1 MATVPLPSRVRP
13 KPKPAG
19 PSALVIFGA
28 AGDLT
33 RRLLMPSLYNL
44 ADEGLLPDTFAI
56 VGFARTDV
64 DESALRD
71 QFRESIRESVDPPV
85 DEARLEWLVSRFSYL
100 RSDFSDA
107 GGWDRLASTL
117 KEADRTKGAAGNYL
131 YYLAVGPEQFLD
143 VCERLGERGLLDESA
158 GAFRRIIVEKPFGRD
173 VESARALNAR
183 LRELMNERQIYRID
197 HYLGKETVQNILVF
211 RFGNGIFEP
220 VWNRRYIDHVQI
232 TVAETVG
239 VETRGAYYD
248 QTGALRDMV
257 PNHLFQLLTFTAMEP
272 PSSLSATALHN
283 EQAKVL
289 DAVEPLV
296 ASHCGKRTIRAQY
309 APGRLD
315 GRSVPGYRQEPRV
328 TPSSAT
334 ETYAAFKM
342 SVDNWR
348 WAGVP
353 FYLRTGK
360 RLATK
365 KSEVVI
371 QFRDAPLAL
380 FRQASVE
387 LPSAANRL
395 VLSIQPDESIALEL
409 AAKVPGPSIVISP
422 VHMRFEYDDYFGMD
436 RHTGYETLLYDAL
449 TGDRSLFKRS
459 DMIDRGWEIVQP
471 ILDAWRGSEC
481 ELAMYPAGSDG
492 PREADELMARDGRAW
507 RPLR

>member
-1 MATVPLPSRVRP
+1 MATVPVTSRTRI
-13 KPKPAG
+13 KPEQAG

-44 ADEGLLPDTFAI
+44 AVEGLLPDAFA
-56 VGFARTDV
+56 VMGFARTDI
-64 DESALRD
+64 DEQTLRD

-85 DEARLEWLVSRFSYL
+85 DDEKVEWLVSRFSYL
-100 RSDFSDA
+100 RADFSDSA
-107 GGWDRLASTL
+107 GWDRLASAL
-117 KEADRTKGAAGNYL
+117 KEVDRANGNYL
-131 YYLAVGPEQFLD
+131 YYLAVAPEQFLE
-143 VCERLGERGLLDESA
+143 VCERLGERGLLDESS
-158 GAFRRIIVEKPFGRD
+158 GGFRRVVIEKPFGRD

-220 VWNRRYIDHVQI
+220 IWNRRYIDHVQI

-239 VETRGAYYD
+239 VETRGSYYD

-283 EQAKVL
+283 EQVKVL
-289 DAVEPLV
+289 DAVEPLL
-296 ASHCGKRTIRAQY
+296 AAECGRRTLRAQY
-309 APGRLD
+309 DTGQID
-315 GRSVPGYRQEPRV
+315 GHRTPGYRNEPRV
-328 TPSSAT
+328 SPSSRT
-334 ETYAAFKM
+334 ETYAAFKIA
-342 SVDNWR
+342 VDNWR

-360 RLATK
+360 RLTTK

-387 LPSAANRL
+387 LPSAANCL
-395 VLSIQPDESIALEL
+395 VLSIQPDESIALEV

-422 VHMRFEYDDYFGMD
+422 VHMRFEYEDYFGMD

-449 TGDRSLFKRS
+449 IGDRSLFKRS

-471 ILDAWRGSEC
+471 ILDAWKGQAC
-481 ELAMYPAGSDG
+481 PLAQYPAGSDG

-507 RPLR
+507 RPLK